1 MDLRIYDIIKTAVI
15 SQKAQKTNSNL
26 SKLVLNVH
34 IEANKPQVKEAVE
47 KLFEV
52 KVDTVRTAIRK
63 GKTRKV
69 GKRKVDSSD
78 RKIAYVTLSEGYTL
92 DLFGHSENKKEGAV
106 APKETKPKVSK
117 TKKKDGE

>member
-92 DLFGHSENKKEGAV
+92 DLFS
-106 APKETKPKVSK
+106 SK
-117 TKKKDGE
+117 SIKSRVN